1 MKTVLILVLSADWP
15 PYDSLMKCSQETWD
29 SVQVDGCET
38 VYYCDGDGS
47 VNGNVV
53 KLNTPRGMMNIGH
66 KTIAAFEWALHHK
79 QFDYIARPNSNCFVY
94 KRGLVDH
101 IQKLPV
107 TDVFTTLEVP
117 DKRENWGWG
126 GGQAIISRD
135 VVQLIVDNKKKWNHS
150 DIEDMAMSRLVRRL
164 GVPFT
169 PAIACSIDKIPNRWR
184 CMTYGT
190 EAFEFDDFSE
200 IVKAEGQFF
209 FRTKQDKDRTKD
221 IYIMHE
227 LFKYLK

>member
-15 PYDSLMKCSQETWD
+15 PYDSLMKCSQDTWD
-29 SVQVDGCET
+29 SVEVEGCET
-38 VYYCDGDGS
+38 VYYFAGTEPNTDNR
-47 VNGNVV
+47 VYFNVD
-53 KLNTPRGMMNIGH
+53 KGMMSIGK
-66 KTIAAFEWALHHK
+66 KTIAALEWALNNK
-79 QFDYIARPNSNCFVY
+79 QFDYIARPNANCFVY
-94 KRGLVDH
+94 KKGLLANV
-101 IQKLPV
+101 QTLPD
-107 TDVFTTLEVP
+107 TGVFTTLEVP

-135 VVQLIVDNKKKWNHS
+135 VVKLIVDNKHRWDHR

-164 GVPFT
+164 GIPFT
-169 PAIACSIDKIPNRWR
+169 PAVACSIDKLPTRWR

-209 FRTKQDKDRTKD
+209 FRTKQDRDRTKD
-221 IYIMHE
+221 VHIMHE
-227 LFKYLK
+227 LFKYIK